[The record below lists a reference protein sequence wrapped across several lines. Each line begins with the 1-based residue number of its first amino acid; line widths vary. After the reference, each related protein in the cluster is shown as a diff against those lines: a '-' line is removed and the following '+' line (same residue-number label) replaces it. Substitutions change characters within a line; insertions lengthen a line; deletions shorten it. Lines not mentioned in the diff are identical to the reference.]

1 MEFFFFTMQYL
12 IVSIPFVLAIVLP
25 IVGVWL
31 LISAVMRPTVGAWVA
46 GSAMLLSTLFVAA
59 PAVPLGINVSTDDLA
74 FVLLFCAAVIRL
86 PVLAV
91 AARNST
97 LFWLWVAFGG
107 VVLLSL
113 AIGLLTFGSSAG
125 VEVRDNF
132 YFWAAGL
139 YFASFTY
146 SEDQLHRLWRVVQ
159 YFAWMM
165 VLIVVY
171 RWVGVKLGFVSE
183 SLVLKAGASSEF
195 RVVGSSVTFFLAA
208 VGVVHFAMWLKRS
221 TSRDLLAALCL
232 LGFVLVLQHRS
243 VWVSVLGALV
253 VVMWHLRTEV
263 SRKVFPLIVI
273 GLTTLSMV
281 AIMVVLNPDSRL
293 AETILK
299 SAVSV
304 TQAQGTHV
312 DRLLGWEALLNDFVA
327 TASPHQWLVGKPYGS
342 GFARWVMGHLKEYA
356 PHNFYVV
363 LLLRVGIVGIL
374 LLMTVHLWLRRRVA
388 LKTAE
393 ESDGVV
399 RAALLGLL
407 AAFLLY
413 YIPYQGVPFQGA
425 LYGVLIAVFG
435 ARIAEGGAAERST
448 LEVAR

>member
-1 MEFFFFTMQYL
+1 
-12 IVSIPFVLAIVLP
+12 
-25 IVGVWL
+25 
-31 LISAVMRPTVGAWVA
+31 
-46 GSAMLLSTLFVAA
+46 
-59 PAVPLGINVSTDDLA
+59 
-74 FVLLFCAAVIRL
+74 
-86 PVLAV
+86 
-91 AARNST
+91 
-97 LFWLWVAFGG
+97 
-107 VVLLSL
+107 
-113 AIGLLTFGSSAG
+113 
-125 VEVRDNF
+125 
-132 YFWAAGL
+132 
-139 YFASFTY
+139 
-146 SEDQLHRLWRVVQ
+146 
-159 YFAWMM
+159 
-165 VLIVVY
+165 
-171 RWVGVKLGFVSE
+171 
-183 SLVLKAGASSEF
+183 
-195 RVVGSSVTFFLAA
+195 
-208 VGVVHFAMWLKRS
+208 VHFAKWLKHS
-221 TSRDLLAALCL
+221 ASRDLLAALCL

-263 SRKVFPLIVI
+263 SRKAFPLIVI

-281 AIMVVLNPDSRL
+281 AIMVALNPDSRL

-304 TQAQGTHV
+304 TESQGTHM
-312 DRLLGWEALLNDFVA
+312 DRLLGWQALLNDFVA

-342 GFARWVMGHLKEYA
+342 GFARWVLGHLKEYA
-356 PHNFYVV
+356 PHNFYVL

-388 LKTAE
+388 LETSA

-435 ARIAEGGAAERST
+435 ARVSEGAAAERST
-448 LEVAR
+448 LEVVR